1 MCFTLQRVEGSVRAG
16 LPAGKLLLCVSGGA
30 DSMALLHACRRA
42 GRECAVVHCDFH
54 LRGVES
60 ERDRRFVAWVC
71 RLTGVECVQVHF
83 DVPAY
88 MQAHGVSL
96 EMACRELRYAEF
108 RRLRRELGCSR
119 IVTAHNRDDNDET
132 MLLNLFR
139 GTGVAGLCGMEPD
152 NGEIARPFLG
162 FSRREIEEYLSGIGA
177 RFIVDSS
184 NLSVDYRRNFIR
196 RELLPLV
203 ATRWPGIRKSL
214 ARTRQNLREV
224 RRLCDVSMRDWR
236 AETPAFLSAQIY
248 ENAPSR
254 SLLLL
259 DWLAGHGASPSQ
271 IDEMCSGLRAGCSW
285 HLKDCMVSMQRDGLH
300 LLPLESAPVE
310 YDLTVRP
317 LTDALM
323 DEIRSQR
330 GDEVL
335 YYSGEETLTF
345 RKPRPGDRMAPFGM
359 KGTKLVSDLLR
370 EGGVPVPQRD
380 DFLMAVDS
388 RSRVIWLPGVRR
400 SCHLCV
406 KAGRD
411 KEVKILRVKNHA
423 PGHGNSENKC

>member
-1 MCFTLQRVEGSVRAG
+1 M
-16 LPAGKLLLCVSGGA
+16 LLCVSGGA
-30 DSMALLHACRRA
+30 DSMALLHACRRI
-42 GRECAVVHCDFH
+42 GRECVVVHCDFH
-54 LRGVES
+54 LRGEES

-71 RLTGVECVQVHF
+71 RLTGVDCVQVHC

-88 MQAHGVSL
+88 MQAHGASL

-108 RRLRRELGCSR
+108 RRLRIELGCSR

-152 NGEIARPFLG
+152 SGEIARPLLG
-162 FSRREIEEYLSGIGA
+162 TPRSEIEAYMSEMGA

-214 ARTRQNLREV
+214 ARTRQNLREA
-224 RRLCDVSMRDWR
+224 RRLCDVSMREWR
-236 AETPAFLSAQIY
+236 AESPVFLSARIY
-248 ENAPSR
+248 DDAPSR
-254 SLLLL
+254 SLLLV
-259 DWLAGHGASPSQ
+259 DWLTGHGASPSQ
-271 IDEMCSGLRAGCSW
+271 IDEMCGGLRAGCSW
-285 HLKDCMVSMQRDGLH
+285 HLKDCVVSMQRDGLH
-300 LLPLESAPVE
+300 LLPLKEAPVE
-310 YDLTVRP
+310 YELIARP
-317 LTDALM
+317 LTAAFM
-323 DEIRSQR
+323 AHIRSRR
-330 GDEVL
+330 GDEEL
-335 YYSGEETLTF
+335 YYSGDESLTF

-370 EGGVPVPQRD
+370 EGGVPASRREE
-380 DFLMAVDS
+380 FLMAVDS
-388 RSRVIWLPGVRR
+388 RDRVIWLPGVRR
-400 SCHLCV
+400 SRHLCV
-406 KAGRD
+406 KEGRD

-423 PGHGNSENKC
+423 PEHGDLEN